1 MVNDVVNHVVN
12 EAVNPVASSAT
23 AIDRFADFVVGAEI
37 PAQAL
42 VVAATA
48 YFDTIGVM
56 LAGTLEPSARAVR
69 DAARS
74 EGGEPR
80 CRVVG
85 TPDVTS
91 ASWAAL
97 ANGTAA
103 HALDYD
109 DMCFVSLAHPSAPLV
124 AAALAAGELAH
135 SSGRALLDAWVV
147 GFEIEGVLG
156 RAMNPRHYTE
166 GWHCT
171 STLGTIGA
179 AAAAARLL
187 NLSREEVAHCL
198 AIAASEASGLKENFG
213 TDTKPLHAGLAARNG
228 VLAALFAKSGVTAS
242 TRAIDGSQGF
252 LKAMG
257 SEHAELG
264 EALHTLGERWEVI
277 ETGVTVKLYPSCAAT
292 HPAIDAI
299 LDLRREHGFT
309 ADDVESIV
317 VGVDAVT
324 PTILTYPRPVTGLEG
339 KFSMHHCAASAV
351 VMGRVGLETFEDA
364 QVHDAR
370 IIDLVSRITM
380 TVDATLNSARPTLTQ
395 SRVQINLR
403 DGRTL
408 SAYADGAR
416 GYPTRPATAQEL
428 GDKFRACAGR
438 VMDAA
443 RVDAAM
449 VMLQALDKLAEARM
463 LIECLRSS
471 EANSTAKRS
480 ER

>member
-1 MVNDVVNHVVN
+1 MNLIV
-12 EAVNPVASSAT
+12 PTKT
-23 AIDRFADFVVGAEI
+23 AIDCFAGFIVGAEV
-37 PAQAL
+37 PAEAR

-56 LAGTLEPSARAVR
+56 LAGTLEPCARAVH
-69 DAARS
+69 DVARA

-80 CRVVG
+80 CRIIG
-85 TPDVTS
+85 TSDVTS

-124 AAALAAGELAH
+124 SAALAAGELAH

-156 RAMNPRHYTE
+156 RAMNPRHYTQ

-171 STLGTIGA
+171 STLGTLGA

-187 NLSREEVAHCL
+187 GLTREQTAHCL
-198 AIAASEASGLKENFG
+198 AIAASQASGLKENFG
-213 TDTKPLHAGLAARNG
+213 TDTKPLHAGIAARNG
-228 VLAALFAKSGVTAS
+228 VQAALFAKGGITAS
-242 TRAIDGSQGF
+242 SRAIEGPQGF

-257 SEHAELG
+257 SERTELG
-264 EALHTLGERWEVI
+264 DELQTLGDRWETI

-299 LDLRREHGFT
+299 LDLKREHAFS
-309 ADDVESIV
+309 ADDVESIAI
-317 VGVDAVT
+317 GVDAVT
-324 PTILTYPRPVTGLEG
+324 PTILTYPRATTGLEG
-339 KFSMHHCAASAV
+339 KFSMHHCVAAAV
-351 VMGRVGLETFEDA
+351 VNGRVGLETFEDA
-364 QVHDAR
+364 
-370 IIDLVSRITM
+370 LVNDSRITRVASRTTM
-380 TVDATLNSARPTLTQ
+380 TVDATLYSDAPALTQ
-395 SRVQINLR
+395 SRVTINLR

-416 GYPTRPATAQEL
+416 GYPKRPATEQEL

-438 VMDAA
+438 VLDVERVETAIKMLRGLEQLGEVGVLTAA
-443 RVDAAM
+443 IVT
-449 VMLQALDKLAEARM
+449 VQVP
-463 LIECLRSS
+463 
-471 EANSTAKRS
+471 
-480 ER
+480 